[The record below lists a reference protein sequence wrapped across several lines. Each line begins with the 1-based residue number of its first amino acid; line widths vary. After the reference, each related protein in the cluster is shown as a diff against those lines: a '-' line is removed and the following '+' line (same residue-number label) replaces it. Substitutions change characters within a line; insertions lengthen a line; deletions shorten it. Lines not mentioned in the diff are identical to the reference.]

1 MNELVIRKAPPASP
15 VCAGERDIWVF
26 VFVFG
31 YVFAYLR
38 YDKCVKRDLHISKE
52 TYDFEEPT
60 NRSHLIVATPYTPPV
75 SPVCEGERAIRASCN
90 RSLLQKCLI
99 KETVFCKRDL

>member
-38 YDKCVKRDLHISKE
+38 YDKCVKRDLHTSKE

-60 NRSHLIVATPYTPPV
+60 NRSHLIVATP
-75 SPVCEGERAIRASCN
+75 
-90 RSLLQKCLI
+90 
-99 KETVFCKRDL
+99 